1 MYCTDYIGKTRRKLG
16 KIVFFFLLIGIII
29 AMAYQIIF
37 SILKIQ
43 RFPTGSSLDTQRAE
57 TNLNLSLSICLDLNQ
72 FSNIRFKGLKSLT
85 GVFRRENEDAPWV
98 KSQENEPRIFIWTID
113 KEVHHCLVFEFPTVE
128 VKLTHKFNE
137 FLSTSVYVHES
148 GLLTAGNSIKLD
160 GNILYNNN
168 ILMLDVQQIQKI
180 EDANVCTNSNEYD
193 VCREDLISEEFN
205 SSQGCLYYDMRC
217 SLKNK

>member
-1 MYCTDYIGKTRRKLG
+1 M
-16 KIVFFFLLIGIII
+16 
-29 AMAYQIIF
+29 
-37 SILKIQ
+37 
-43 RFPTGSSLDTQRAE
+43 
-57 TNLNLSLSICLDLNQ
+57 
-72 FSNIRFKGLKSLT
+72 
-85 GVFRRENEDAPWV
+85 
-98 KSQENEPRIFIWTID
+98 
-113 KEVHHCLVFEFPTVE
+113 
-128 VKLTHKFNE
+128 THKFNE

-168 ILMLDVQQIQKI
+168 ILLLDVQQIQKI